1 MIKTDTKEKGATSMK
16 RIEYEPCSVKDLLK
30 EMKDTSELM
39 IDLAYSSLLFYN
51 EDIANEVLHLGEKM
65 NFLIYHVRISAILG
79 ARRIDEAEEMSGIL
93 QVANSSEA
101 ISNAAED
108 ISKLTLAG
116 MKIPEMI
123 KPLLKIEETVMRANI
138 VETSSLTD
146 KTLGELRLET
156 ETGMRAIAIRREGDW
171 IFDPNKNTRLLAND
185 VIIAEGPEEGV
196 PILYELSTHVTYRER
211 EKEDITVDD
220 DLANAA
226 EIIGEMKNLSELA
239 VSLAYGSLL
248 FDNEDI
254 AREVGDIESKINE
267 MCYELER
274 LVLKTAKKTEDYDG
288 LRCLIELAR
297 SSENISDA
305 AYEMADVLFRDI
317 DTHPAFIMAV
327 RESEEIIT
335 TIAVEEGSY
344 MDRKTLGE
352 LNLETDVGMDVLAIR
367 RMERWIYRP
376 PDSVKIMR
384 GDTIIAK
391 GTRGGEEE
399 LRKMSSS
406 VNP

>member
-116 MKIPEMI
+116 MKIPERI

-376 PDSVKIMR
+376 SDSVKIMR

>member
-116 MKIPEMI
+116 MKIPERI

-344 MDRKTLGE
+344 MDRKTLGG